1 MNKWIMHLKG
11 VNFGTQPR
19 CILFLHV
26 RKPTGIL
33 KELLEPGSK
42 KQEEEKR
49 WFSLLKYGT

>member
-1 MNKWIMHLKG
+1 MDYALEKG

-26 RKPTGIL
+26 RKPTIL

-49 WFSLLKYGT
+49 WFSLLK

>member
-1 MNKWIMHLKG
+1 MDYALEKG

-49 WFSLLKYGT
+49 WFSLLK